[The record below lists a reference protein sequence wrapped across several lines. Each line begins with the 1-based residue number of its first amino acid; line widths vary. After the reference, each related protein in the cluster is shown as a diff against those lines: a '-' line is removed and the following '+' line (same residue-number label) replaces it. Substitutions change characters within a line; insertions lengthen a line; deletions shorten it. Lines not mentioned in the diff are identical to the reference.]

1 MEPWRLVV
9 QAAWLVMAASVQTAR
24 PKGVLRAHATWGTL
38 WLWDSD
44 IGEIISSSE
53 ACWPG
58 WIGYG
63 MEGGSRRG
71 PVTDRGPHLCALGS
85 GLEIWL
91 DGGGPSE
98 SSHTPAGQAP
108 GWAEVEKL
116 NGQPGKG

>member
-58 WIGYG
+58 WP
-63 MEGGSRRG
+63 RG
-71 PVTDRGPHLCALGS
+71 LAMA
-85 GLEIWL
+85 WK
-91 DGGGPSE
+91 
-98 SSHTPAGQAP
+98 AAP
-108 GWAEVEKL
+108 GE
-116 NGQPGKG
+116 GR